1 MKTQEEILLKQLNI
15 NTMNELKD
23 YIEKELQSLDRGIVA
38 TPDTRENLE
47 AFAKANN
54 GSADILLMQ
63 MSMNYGYKLALE
75 NLKELI
81 P

>member
-1 MKTQEEILLKQLNI
+1 MT
-15 NTMNELKD
+15 ELQD
-23 YIEKELQSLDRGIVA
+23 YIEKELKSLDRGIVA
-38 TPDTRENLE
+38 TPDTREHLE

-63 MSMNYGYKLALE
+63 MSMNYGYKIALE

-81 P
+81 S